1 MIWQLEPLTSWLWAK
16 SEDPKRGQFK
26 ASWSSTLDLLDREL
40 YQLDVRGA
48 VAIRAFITTA
58 DLRRDGMLRAHAR
71 PSQPGVAI
79 SFAGKHG
86 ALTYPCDT
94 YDHWQANVRA
104 IALSLEAL
112 RAVDRHGVGGHGEQY
127 AGWKAIESA
136 RTSHFATADEALSW
150 VRDFIRKH
158 DRIESLAL
166 SHPPTALRRAARI
179 AHPDAGGDPADWER
193 VDAARQMLGA
203 AGQWRGR
210 EQ

>member
-1 MIWQLEPLTSWLWAK
+1 MIWQLEPLTSWPWAK
-16 SEDPKRGQFK
+16 TEDPKRGQFK

-79 SFAGKHG
+79 SFTGKHG

-127 AGWKAIESA
+127 AGWKAIGSGSA
-136 RTSHFATADEALSW
+136 NHFATAAAAVAWLRNFVQGREGIAPADTRS
-150 VRDFIRKH
+150 
-158 DRIESLAL
+158 
-166 SHPPTALRRAARI
+166 ALRRASRL
-179 AHPDAGGDPADWER
+179 AHPDVGGDPADWER
-193 VDAARQMLGA
+193 VDAARQMLGGA
-203 AGQWRGR
+203 AEVGP
-210 EQ
+210 